1 MAGVVYVVY
10 VGGHCGDAETVVLDF
25 FEIVEADV
33 GGFDRIVEL
42 FGRVNAVLSHATPVP
57 IGVSLE
63 PSVGITVVA
72 EGAGVEAAAGLLM
85 ADCDKHDELLGIAT
99 ADFFKD
105 AALSFSIER
114 DAFEELSLDGCVWV
128 GNGSLGD
135 GSLRSD
141 FRVGNGDFR
150 SLVGARV
157 GVGGSAGIRYGCR
170 DGVEQ
175 ADVSARYD
183 VVKIAVFW
191 YDTDGVAT
199 DLGRDNG
206 AFEHFVGAV
215 DGGGGDNAVVLWGGT
230 VGREALRDAEAPDCD
245 DDDAEGDDGALDFRE
260 F

>member
-10 VGGHCGDAETVVLDF
+10 VGGHCGDAETVMLDF
-25 FEIVEADV
+25 FEVVEADV

-42 FGRVNAVLSHATPVP
+42 FGRVNAVLSHAAPVP

-63 PSVGITVVA
+63 PAVGITVVA
-72 EGAGVEAAAGLLM
+72 EGVGVEAAAGLLM
-85 ADCDKHDELLGIAT
+85 ADCDKHDKLLGVAT

-105 AALSFSIER
+105 AALSGSVER
-114 DAFEELSLDGCVWV
+114 DAFEKLSLDGRVRV

-135 GSLRSD
+135 GSFRSD

-150 SLVGARV
+150 SLVGVCV
-157 GVGGSAGIRYGCR
+157 GVGSFAESRRGRR

-175 ADVSARYD
+175 ADVSARHD
-183 VVKIAVFW
+183 IVKVTVLW

-215 DGGGGDNAVVLWGGT
+215 DGG
-230 VGREALRDAEAPDCD
+230 
-245 DDDAEGDDGALDFRE
+245 
-260 F
+260 